1 VRHLRTARGWTQDD
15 LARRMT
21 AAGHT
26 MHQTTVAK
34 LELGVRPTGVDE
46 ITDIA
51 AIFGI
56 QPAALFEELGEE
68 QELRQQM
75 RELRARMIDIV
86 EERDRLRSRLKTLE
100 AEYKS
105 TAAESRRL
113 GRLLG
118 EEVNDI
124 G

>member
-1 VRHLRTARGWTQDD
+1 VRHLRTTRGWTQDD
-15 LARRMT
+15 FARRMT

-34 LELGVRPTGVDE
+34 LELGMRPTGVDE

-51 AIFGI
+51 AIFGV
-56 QPAALFEELGEE
+56 QPAALFEELGQE
-68 QELRQQM
+68 QELMQQW
-75 RELRARMIDIV
+75 RELRARLIDIV
-86 EERDRLRSRLKTLE
+86 EERSRLRSRLETLK

-105 TAAESRRL
+105 NAAEYHRL
-113 GRLLG
+113 GRLLHQ
-118 EEVNDI
+118 EVNDI